1 MLRYKAA
8 FDHAALICAYLLLGY
23 SAKISNAII
32 SVWDGKKGMVLS
44 MNGFILKNREIP
56 QNVQPIVD
64 RLTGDGKKVLFV
76 IVGDLALNGKYA
88 ESALVFTEDSVCCY
102 DGVPGEDKCYFYRD
116 MSEVISK
123 RMYGNATLSAKMPDG
138 RRVIFFRYTYAVAA
152 LCDAA
157 ALYINH
163 INSGADK
170 NEELAIMAITFER
183 ALSVCPKCGR
193 TLLHPG
199 AECIMCRSKLKIV
212 KQLSKYIRPQ
222 MKTIIICIILSLIT
236 TAVSLIPPTITGFI
250 VDAIFPKSGGAS
262 NISILQTIAT
272 SFGEG
277 RTRMLF
283 TMIGCLLFTYLF
295 QYGVGIIRSYLMRT
309 AGDKAIAALRSD
321 IYLKSQYLPMKFYD
335 KTSTGSVINR
345 ISSDAMALKN
355 FMLRI
360 TQEAVVHAFQL
371 VGIVVIMLALNPQ
384 LTLFSLIPVIFI
396 VIATRIFSKKIQPY
410 YRRLWR
416 RSTAVFSTLSDT
428 IPCIKVVKSF
438 TGEKRQ
444 AEKFE
449 EKNADW
455 LEMDLKIGKLA
466 TAFPQI
472 ISFLVTIGSLIIWGI
487 GGTLVIDG
495 SDPRYTAGLIVSF
508 VSYASMFYNPVTFFA
523 NLSDSFQGALAST
536 EKILD
541 ILEAEPEHEAEAHT
555 VPGKLDGKIEFLHV
569 GFSFDRTKKVLDDVT
584 LTINPGEIVG
594 IVGTTGSGKST
605 LVNLLMRFYDG
616 YSGEILVDGHNIKNF
631 DLSAYREQIGYVQQE
646 PMMFSDTIF
655 NNIAYSNPS
664 ASVEDVIHAA
674 DIANAHGFI
683 ARQPDAYDT
692 VLGERGVGVSGG
704 EKQRISIARAVLK
717 SPSILIFD
725 EATAAVD
732 SETEHLIQEAIDRL
746 IEGKTTLMIAHRL
759 STLKRANR
767 IIVVD
772 NGRIIENGSPEELM
786 AKKGKYYKLVQIQ
799 SMAQDAEKMREE
811 ERL

>member
-1 MLRYKAA
+1 MENYEL
-8 FDHAALICAYLLLGY
+8 
-23 SAKISNAII
+23 
-32 SVWDGKKGMVLS
+32 
-44 MNGFILKNREIP
+44 ILKNKPIP
-56 QNVQPIVD
+56 KDAYPII
-64 RLTGDGKKVLFV
+64 DGIIESGGAVRFV
-76 IVGDLALNGKYA
+76 IVGDLDLKGRYA
-88 ESALVFTEDSVCCY
+88 ETALIFTDTEIISYC
-102 DGVPGEDKCYFYRD
+102 GKIGEEKRLQL
-116 MSEVISK
+116 SELQKVESK
-123 RMYGNATLSAKMPDG
+123 RMYGNATLSALMPSG
-138 RRVIFFRYTYAVAA
+138 KREIFFRYTYSVAS

-157 ALYINH
+157 ALYVNH
-163 INSGADK
+163 INDGAEK
-170 NEELAIMAITFER
+170 NEELAIMAVTFER

-199 AECIMCRSKLKIV
+199 AECIMCRSKMKIV
-212 KQLSKYIRPQ
+212 KQFSKYLRPHV
-222 MKTIIICIILSLIT
+222 KTLIVCIILSIIT
-236 TAVSLIPPTITGFI
+236 TAMALIPPTITGFI
-250 VDAIFPKSGGAS
+250 VDVVFSGGTSSVGILNSIAS
-262 NISILQTIAT
+262 LAGGDS
-272 SFGEG
+272 G
-277 RTRMLF
+277 RLLL
-283 TMIGCLLFTYLF
+283 TMIACLLFTYIWQF
-295 QYGVGIIRSYLMRT
+295 GIGIIRAYLMRT
-309 AGDKAIAALRSD
+309 VGDKAVAALRSD
-321 IYLKSQYLPMKFYD
+321 IYMKAQYLPMRFYD

-345 ISSDAMALKN
+345 IAGDSSTLQQ

-371 VGIVVIMLALNPQ
+371 VGIVIIMFTLNPT
-384 LTLFSLIPVIFI
+384 LTLYSLIPVVFI
-396 VIATRIFSKKIQPY
+396 VIATRIFSKKIRPY
-410 YRRLWR
+410 YRRIWR
-416 RSTAVFSTLSDT
+416 RWASVFGTLADT

-438 TGEKRQ
+438 TGEQRS
-444 AEKFE
+444 ADKFE
-449 EKNADW
+449 QKNREW

-472 ISFLVTIGSLIIWGI
+472 ISFLVTCGSLIIWLV
-487 GGTLVIDG
+487 GGSKVIDG
-495 SDPRYTAGLIVSF
+495 VDGYSAGLVVAFI
-508 VSYASMFYNPVTFFA
+508 SYASMFYNPVTFFA
-523 NLSDSFQGALAST
+523 NLSDSFQSALAST

-541 ILEAEPEHEAEAHT
+541 ILEAEPEICAESNVA
-555 VPGKLDGKIEFLHV
+555 PDKLEGKIEFLHV

-584 LTINPGEIVG
+584 LTINPGEVVG

-631 DLSAYREQIGYVQQE
+631 DLSAYRSQIGYVQQE

-655 NNIAYSNPS
+655 NNIAYSNPD

-674 DIANAHGFI
+674 DVANAHGFI

-746 IEGKTTLMIAHRL
+746 IAGKTTLMIAHRL
-759 STLKRANR
+759 STLRRANR

-772 NGRIIENGSPEELM
+772 GGKIIENGSPEELM
-786 AKKGKYYKLVQIQ
+786 ELKGKYYKLVQIQ
-799 SMAQDAEKMREE
+799 SMTQDAEKMREE

>member
-1 MLRYKAA
+1 
-8 FDHAALICAYLLLGY
+8 
-23 SAKISNAII
+23 
-32 SVWDGKKGMVLS
+32 MVLS
-44 MNGFILKNREIP
+44 MDSKFILKNREIP
-56 QNVQPIVD
+56 KAVQPIVD
-64 RLTGDGKKVLFV
+64 RMTSDGEKVLFV

-88 ESALVFTEDSVCCY
+88 ESALVFTENSVVCY
-102 DGVPGEDKCYFYRD
+102 DGAPGEEKRYFYRD
-116 MSEVISK
+116 MEEVIAK

-138 RRVIFFRYTYAVAA
+138 KRVVFFRYTYAVAS

-163 INSGADK
+163 LNEGADK
-170 NEELAIMAITFER
+170 QEELAIMAITFER

-199 AECIMCRSKLKIV
+199 AECIMCRSKFKIV
-212 KQLSKYIRPQ
+212 KQLSKYITPQ
-222 MKTIIICIILSLIT
+222 LKTIIVCIVLSLIT
-236 TAVSLIPPTITGFI
+236 TAMSLIPPTITGFI
-250 VDAIFPKSGGAS
+250 VDVVFPGGKGVS
-262 NISILQTIAT
+262 NIPVLNKLSSAIGPNSSRL
-272 SFGEG
+272 
-277 RTRMLF
+277 LF
-283 TMIGCLLFTYLF
+283 TMIACLLFTYIL
-295 QYGVGIIRSYLMRT
+295 QYGIGIIRAYLMRT
-309 AGDKAIAALRSD
+309 VGDKAVAALRSD
-321 IYLKSQYLPMKFYD
+321 IYLKAQYLPMKFYD

-345 ISSDAMALKN
+345 IAGDSSTLQQ

-371 VGIVVIMLALNPQ
+371 VGIIIIMLTLNPT
-384 LTLFSLIPVIFI
+384 LTLFSLIPVVFI
-396 VIATRIFSKKIQPY
+396 VIATRIFSQKIRPF
-410 YRRLWR
+410 YRRIWR
-416 RSTAVFSTLSDT
+416 RWASVFATLSDT

-438 TGEKRQ
+438 TGEKRSSD
-444 AEKFE
+444 KFE
-449 EKNADW
+449 DKNNDW
-455 LEMDLKIGKLA
+455 LQMDLKIGKLA

-472 ISFLVTIGSLIIWGI
+472 ISFLVTCGSLIIWGI
-487 GGTLVIDG
+487 GGSRVLAGADG
-495 SDPRYTAGLIVSF
+495 FSAGLIVSF
-508 VSYASMFYNPVTFFA
+508 ISYASMFYNPVTFFA

-541 ILEAEPEHEAEAHT
+541 ILEAEPEHEAESHT
-555 VPGKLDGKIEFLHV
+555 VPDKLDGKIEFLHV

-631 DLSAYREQIGYVQQE
+631 DLSAYRGQIGYVQQE

-655 NNIAYSNPS
+655 NNIAYSNPE
-664 ASVEDVIHAA
+664 ASVEEVIHAA
-674 DIANAHGFI
+674 DVANAHGFI

-746 IEGKTTLMIAHRL
+746 IQGKTTLMIAHRL

-772 NGRIIENGSPEELM
+772 NGKIIENGSPEELM
-786 AKKGKYYKLVQIQ
+786 AMKGKYYKLVQIQ
-799 SMAQDAEKMREE
+799 SMTQDAEKMREE

>member
-1 MLRYKAA
+1 M
-8 FDHAALICAYLLLGY
+8 D
-23 SAKISNAII
+23 
-32 SVWDGKKGMVLS
+32 KGMQTEDAS
-44 MNGFILKNREIP
+44 MESFDLILKNKPIP
-56 QNVQPIVD
+56 KGAEPIIEQIKS
-64 RLTGDGKKVLFV
+64 GGENVLFV
-76 IVGDLALNGKYA
+76 IVGDLSLRGKYTDTALIFTDKEVVSWDGDA
-88 ESALVFTEDSVCCY
+88 ENTKHYLFS
-102 DGVPGEDKCYFYRD
+102 D
-116 MSEVISK
+116 MCEVVAK
-123 RMYGNATLSAKMPDG
+123 RMYGNATLSAKMPNG
-138 RRVIFFRYTYAVAA
+138 KRVVFFRYTYSVAA

-157 ALYINH
+157 ALFINH
-163 INSGADK
+163 VNSGAPL
-170 NEELAIMAITFER
+170 NEELAVMAVTFER

-212 KQLSKYIRPQ
+212 KQLSKYITPQ
-222 MKTIIICIILSLIT
+222 IKTIIVCIILSLLT
-236 TAVSLIPPTITGFI
+236 TAMSLVPPTITGFI
-250 VDAIFPKSGGAS
+250 VDVVFSGGKS
-262 NISILQTIAT
+262 SVGILNSIAAAI
-272 SFGEG
+272 GENQF
-277 RTRMLF
+277 RLLA
-283 TMIGCLLFTYLF
+283 TMIACLLFTYIL
-295 QYGVGIIRSYLMRT
+295 QYGIGIIRAYLMRT
-309 AGDKAIAALRSD
+309 VGDRAVAALRND
-321 IYLKSQYLPMKFYD
+321 IYLKAQYLPMRFYD

-345 ISSDAMALKN
+345 IAGDSSTLQQ

-371 VGIVVIMLALNPQ
+371 VGIVIIMLTLNPS
-384 LTLFSLIPVIFI
+384 LTLLSLIPVVFI
-396 VIATRIFSKKIQPY
+396 VIATRIFSRKIRPY
-410 YRRLWR
+410 YRRIWR
-416 RSTAVFSTLSDT
+416 RWSSVFATLSDT

-438 TGEKRQ
+438 TGETRSSDR
-444 AEKFE
+444 FE
-449 EKNADW
+449 QKNEEW
-455 LEMDLKIGKLA
+455 LKMDLKIGKLA

-472 ISFLVTIGSLIIWGI
+472 ISFLVTCGSLIIWGV
-487 GGTLVIDG
+487 GGSRVIAGDSG
-495 SDPRYTAGLIVSF
+495 YSAGLIVSF
-508 VSYASMFYNPVTFFA
+508 ISYASMFYNPVTFFA

-541 ILEAEPEHEAEAHT
+541 ILEAEPESQAESHVTAD
-555 VPGKLDGKIEFLHV
+555 KLEGKIEFLHV

-584 LTINPGEIVG
+584 LTINPGEVVG

-631 DLSAYREQIGYVQQE
+631 ELSSYRAEIGYVQQE

-655 NNIAYSNPS
+655 NNIAYSNP
-664 ASVEDVIHAA
+664 AATVEDVIHAA
-674 DIANAHGFI
+674 DVANAHGFI

-746 IEGKTTLMIAHRL
+746 IAGKTTLMIAHRL

-772 NGRIIENGSPEELM
+772 GGKIIENGTPEELM

-799 SMAQDAEKMREE
+799 SMAQDADRMREE

>member
-1 MLRYKAA
+1 M
-8 FDHAALICAYLLLGY
+8 
-23 SAKISNAII
+23 
-32 SVWDGKKGMVLS
+32 GMINNQL
-44 MNGFILKNREIP
+44 ILKNKEIP
-56 QNVQPIVD
+56 GNVQDIID
-64 RLTGDGKKVLFV
+64 KMHEENEAVLFV
-76 IVGDLALNGKYA
+76 IVGDLSLSGRYA
-88 ESALVFTEDSVCCY
+88 ETALIFTKDSVVSY
-102 DGVPGEDKCYFYRD
+102 DGEPEKQKRYRIEELKD
-116 MSEVISK
+116 TAAK
-123 RMYGNATLSAKMPDG
+123 RMYGNATLSALMPNG
-138 RRVIFFRYTYAVAA
+138 KREIFFRYTYSTAS

-157 ALYINH
+157 ALFINH
-163 INSGADK
+163 LREGA
-170 NEELAIMAITFER
+170 ELNDELSIMAITFER

-199 AECIMCRSKLKIV
+199 AECIMCRSKFKII
-212 KQLSKYIRPQ
+212 KQLSKYIKPQ
-222 MKTIIICIILSLIT
+222 MKTLIVCIVLSLIT
-236 TAVSLIPPTITGFI
+236 TAMSLVPPTITGFI
-250 VDAIFPKSGGAS
+250 VDVVFPGGKGVS
-262 NISILQTIAT
+262 NVPVLNRIAELVGPN
-272 SFGEG
+272 SEPL
-277 RTRMLF
+277 LF
-283 TMIGCLLFTYLF
+283 TMLACLLFTYIF
-295 QYGVGIIRSYLMRT
+295 QYGIGIVRAYLMRT
-309 AGDKAIAALRSD
+309 VGDKAVAALRND
-321 IYLKSQYLPMKFYD
+321 IYLKAQYLPMKFYD
-335 KTSTGSVINR
+335 KTSTGAVINR
-345 ISSDAMALKN
+345 IAGDSSTLQQ

-371 VGIVVIMLALNPQ
+371 VGIIIIMLTLNPEM
-384 LTLFSLIPVIFI
+384 TLFSLIPVILI
-396 VIATRIFSKKIQPY
+396 VIVTRIFSLKIRPY
-410 YRRLWR
+410 YRRIWR
-416 RSTAVFSTLSDT
+416 RWSNVFSILSDT

-438 TGEKRQ
+438 TGEERSSSR
-444 AEKFE
+444 FE
-449 EKNADW
+449 EKNNEW
-455 LEMDLKIGKLA
+455 LKMNLKIGKLT

-472 ISFLVTIGSLIIWGI
+472 ISFLVTCGSLIIWSI
-487 GGTLVIDG
+487 GGIKVISGVDG
-495 SDPRYTAGLIVSF
+495 YSAGLVVSF
-508 VSYASMFYNPVTFFA
+508 ISYASMFYNPVTFFA

-541 ILEAEPEHEAEAHT
+541 ILEAEPETQAEMHT
-555 VPGKLDGKIEFLHV
+555 VPDKLKGKIEFVHLS
-569 GFSFDRTKKVLDDVT
+569 FSFDRTKKVLDDVS

-631 DLSAYREQIGYVQQE
+631 DLTAYREQIGYVQQE

-655 NNIAYSNPS
+655 NNIAYSNPK

-772 NGRIIENGSPEELM
+772 GGKIIENGSPEELM

-799 SMAQDAEKMREE
+799 SMAQDAERMRKEE
-811 ERL
+811 KL